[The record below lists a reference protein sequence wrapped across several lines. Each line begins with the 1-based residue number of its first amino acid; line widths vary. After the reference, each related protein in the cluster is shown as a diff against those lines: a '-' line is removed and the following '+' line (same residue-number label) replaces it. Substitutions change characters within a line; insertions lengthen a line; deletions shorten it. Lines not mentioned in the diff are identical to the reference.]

1 MFKNHFKTA
10 FRSIQKRKGFAL
22 INIIGL
28 SLGIWC
34 TILISIWIF
43 DEFDKDNFH
52 VKGNRISQVLTRV
65 SSMEDAD
72 NTWDGTGYPVAEALA
87 AQIPEIETAVRIT
100 STRGSN
106 LQLDEKSRK
115 IQIRG
120 ADSDFFNLFSF
131 VLKEGQTD
139 YCLKNLKSIVLS
151 EELAANYFPRGNAMG
166 QTVNLTLDEKS
177 EPYRITGIFEKI
189 PRQST
194 IKFDALVPLDNF
206 LPMNNKSW
214 GNTWVQTYV
223 LQAENSDLDLLG
235 QKVRKIPEKMGDD
248 KWRTLVLQPL
258 KDRYLYSK
266 FVDGKAVGGRI
277 DYVILFGIIALFT
290 LLIAC
295 SNFINLTT
303 AWAIKRSKE
312 VGIKKVLGAGRGSLF
327 SQFFMESVVLVC
339 LSLLIAVSFAGISMP
354 LFNTITEKDLS
365 IDFLNTHFYGILLII
380 AIGTVLL
387 SGVYPAFLLSSFK
400 STNALKEE
408 LQVNPNETRLRKGL
422 VIFQFFLCMVM
433 ITGTL
438 VVYFQLR
445 YIQSKN
451 LGLDKENVIYL
462 PMDQETYLH
471 SQAMKTELANF
482 SGIEQVSLAG
492 SNFSDMGGTTSD
504 PVWEGMSPDTGQN
517 WFSIL
522 DVDFELLDM
531 LDIAIK
537 DGRRFSPDFAIDTL
551 NYIVNE
557 EAVKAMGMKDPIGKS
572 LSFWGEEGGKIVG
585 VVNNFHFTSLHNPI
599 TPMIIRCRPKNTYLF
614 YLKTKPSKAMDA
626 IAHMQKIHEQFS
638 GLPMEYHF
646 LDEAIEKGYKNEKK
660 VQQLAGGFAAIA
672 IIISCLGL
680 FGLAMFTAQQRV
692 KEIAVR
698 KVLGANITGLFQ
710 LLSKDFIK
718 LVGLALLIAMPIS
731 WYLMNSWIQ
740 GFAFHID
747 IQWWMFV
754 VAGVFLLTISLLT
767 VSYQTLKIATTNP
780 AKSLRTE

>member
-34 TILISIWIF
+34 TILISLWIF

-72 NTWDGTGYPVAEALA
+72 NTWDGTGYPVAEALV

-106 LQLDEKSRK
+106 LQIDEKLRR

-151 EELAANYFPRGNAMG
+151 EELAANYFPRGNALG

-177 EPYRITGIFEKI
+177 EPYQITGIFEKI

-235 QKVRKIPEKMGDD
+235 QKVQKIPEKMGDD

-295 SNFINLTT
+295 SNFINLNT

-365 IDFLNTHFYGILLII
+365 IDFLNTHFYGILLLI

-537 DGRRFSPDFAIDTL
+537 DGRKFSPDFATDTL

-638 GLPMEYHF
+638 GLPMEFHF

-698 KVLGANITGLFQ
+698 KVLGANIAGLFQ

-718 LVGLALLIAMPIS
+718 LVGLALFIATPIS

-754 VAGVFLLTISLLT
+754 VAGVFLLIISLLT